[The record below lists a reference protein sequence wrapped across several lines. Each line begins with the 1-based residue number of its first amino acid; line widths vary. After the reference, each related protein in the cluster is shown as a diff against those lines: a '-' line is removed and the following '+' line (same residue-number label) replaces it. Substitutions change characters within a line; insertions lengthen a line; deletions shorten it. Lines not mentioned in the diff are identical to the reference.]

1 MARFIIIFLLVV
13 VAIIASITFILGALR
28 RMFVGNV
35 SQKRTT
41 KPPSPKDKI
50 LYQNDDIVVL
60 KGAAK
65 EPERRVE

>member
-1 MARFIIIFLLVV
+1 
-13 VAIIASITFILGALR
+13 
-28 RMFVGNV
+28 MFVGNV